1 MRLLFAVTV
10 AMLVAFVATPAAHA
24 GSLPR
29 SMPRTLRGP
38 EGMQRCTEAPISLA
52 FDVVETEAARFAAP
66 ETLTSRSEGLGNPNL
81 RTPARHADDAMPA
94 APTRV
99 AAAPPVPPPVKK
111 SGTHCGQ
118 SSTRVVVGCAV
129 GHSQA
134 PQPML
139 APAGDDPLF
148 FGSIAAFV
156 KDAREGRSLSLVHAT
171 APVTAEGGARDAHA
185 STPWRPPCA

>member
-10 AMLVAFVATPAAHA
+10 AMLVALVATPAAHA

-52 FDVVETEAARFAAP
+52 FDVVENEAARFAAP
-66 ETLTSRSEGLGNPNL
+66 ESLTSRVDGLGNPNL
-81 RTPARHADDAMPA
+81 RTPAHRADDAIPA

-111 SGTHCGQ
+111 AGTHCGQ
-118 SSTRVVVGCAV
+118 SSTRVIIGCAA
-129 GHSQA
+129 GHSES
-134 PQPML
+134 PL
-139 APAGDDPLF
+139 PAVSPVADDPLF
-148 FGSIAAFV
+148 L
-156 KDAREGRSLSLVHAT
+156 RSLVPSVADASEARNVSLVHAT
-171 APVTAEGGARDAHA
+171 APVAAEGGARAAHA
-185 STPWRPPCA
+185 LMPWRPPCA